1 MLMKNSPAIY
11 IFEYNLRIAVPGP
24 FRSSMYPTADAGLL
38 RHRLALALHRSLK
51 EAEPG
56 PLPKLALAFLFG
68 EPHYTCSFPSIPLPF
83 KIFPPDLIPYHNLP
97 DDVAIDFLHSLLSDV
112 V

>member
-11 IFEYNLRIAVPGP
+11 IFEYNLRIAVPCP
-24 FRSSMYPTADAGLL
+24 FRSMYPTADAGLL
-38 RHRLALALHRSLK
+38 RHRLGAAAPLK
-51 EAEPG
+51 EAEPC

-68 EPHYTCSFPSIPLPF
+68 EPHYTCSFPSISLAF

-97 DDVAIDFLHSLLSDV
+97 GDVAVDFLHSFLSDV